1 MGRIKHKELPNTNTN
16 EYTEVNYDIPKHI
29 FHAGLEYTSGKWNAL
44 WDTQYVSRRQSVDDI
59 TGQYGSEDSYFISNV
74 AMNYKFSKEA
84 TLQLGVQNVFNRIFY
99 NDEAT
104 AGRTYSASMKF
115 KF

>member
-1 MGRIKHKELPNTNTN
+1 MYFLMILMDMSIPIVHATNNNVVDEPAASHT
-16 EYTEVNYDIPKHI
+16 YTD
-29 FHAGLEYTSGKWNAL
+29 GKWNVL
-44 WDTQYVSRRQSVDDI
+44 WDVQYVSRRQAVDEI
-59 TGQYGSEDSYFISNV
+59 TGQYGSADSYFISNV

-84 TLQLGVQNVFNRIFY
+84 ILQLGIQNVFNRVFY
-99 NDEAT
+99 DDEAT